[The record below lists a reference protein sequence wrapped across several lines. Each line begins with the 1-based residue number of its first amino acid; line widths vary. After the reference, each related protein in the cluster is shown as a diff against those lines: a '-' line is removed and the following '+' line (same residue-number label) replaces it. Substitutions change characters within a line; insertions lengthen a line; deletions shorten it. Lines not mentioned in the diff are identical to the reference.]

1 MKRRMSKSNFRR
13 NSFYFRVDQ
22 AGKFLA
28 AYGIILLLTISIKAI
43 AQPAPTGFIIINN
56 LPDFKKKFSEEG
68 KKVQSIRSSFIQ
80 EKNLAVLEE
89 KIVSN
94 GKFWFQREKKVRIE
108 YQKPFRYLMIING
121 DQILI
126 RDDQKESKISTHSNK
141 LFQQI
146 NRIIVDCVNGA
157 IIDNKDFV
165 SKIFQNEKMY
175 LLEMTPT
182 SKSTKEFFQ
191 KIIVLVD
198 KKDWTAVSIQLI
210 EPGGDDTLIRFSD
223 KALNEK
229 IDEVLFVR

>member
-1 MKRRMSKSNFRR
+1 MCKLNFRR
-13 NSFYFRVDQ
+13 DGFYIRVDR
-22 AGKFLA
+22 ASKFLT

-43 AQPAPTGFIIINN
+43 AQPAPTGFTIINN
-56 LPDFKKKFSEEG
+56 LSEFKKKFSEEG
-68 KKVQSIRSSFIQ
+68 KKVQSIRSSFVQ

-121 DQILI
+121 DQMLI
-126 RDDQKESKISTHSNK
+126 RDDQKESKISTRSNK

-157 IIDNKDFV
+157 IIDNKDFG
-165 SKIFQNEKMY
+165 STIFQNEKLY
-175 LLEMTPT
+175 LLEMTPA
-182 SKSTKEFFQ
+182 SKSIKEFFQ

-198 KKDWTAVSIQLI
+198 KKDWTVVSIQLV
-210 EPGGDDTLIRFSD
+210 EPGGDDTLIRFAD

-229 IDEVLFVR
+229 IDETLFVR

>member
-1 MKRRMSKSNFRR
+1 MSRLTFILNGLQTVR
-13 NSFYFRVDQ
+13 SFI
-22 AGKFLA
+22 
-28 AYGIILLLTISIKAI
+28 AYCVILLLITISTKTL
-43 AQPAPTGFIIINN
+43 AQHKGFIVIDN
-56 LPDFKKKFSEEG
+56 LPEFKKKFSEEG
-68 KKVQSIRSSFIQ
+68 KKVQSIRSSFVQ
-80 EKNLAVLEE
+80 EKNLALLEE
-89 KIVSN
+89 KIISN

-126 RDDQKESKISTHSNK
+126 RDDQKENKISTHSNK
-141 LFQQI
+141 LFKQI

-165 SKIFQNEKMY
+165 SKIFQNEKRY

-182 SKSTKEFFQ
+182 SKSIKEFFQ

-198 KKDWTAVSIQLI
+198 KKV

-229 IDEVLFVR
+229 IDETLFVR